1 MSYLIYGKRTGL
13 LDSKTNKPA
22 FDKQFKA
29 LDSWGVRVNK
39 LRDAMAYATREDAQE
54 QINKPQVQQRIKD
67 GLVQFEIRK
76 AK

>member
-29 LDSWGVRVNK
+29 LNS
-39 LRDAMAYATREDAQE
+39 
-54 QINKPQVQQRIKD
+54 
-67 GLVQFEIRK
+67 
-76 AK
+76 